1 MIEAKE
7 VIVAVF
13 ALLSMIGAALLALFS
28 KASWPAGPL
37 QDDTRLQ
44 IRLVANL
51 FVVMTSLVLGFMI
64 NSARNTHDTNNRN
77 LRALATDIILLDRT
91 VRGLGPEATDIHRY
105 LVEYLQT
112 ALKKAQI
119 WEDPKAEAL
128 LNAAGTSLRAIRV
141 SDEQKVMLWN
151 DAILLYREVIRER
164 WVLVDTAGGTIP
176 TPVIIMLILWL
187 TLIFASFGYRA
198 PRNTT
203 VTASL
208 LLAALLI
215 SATLYLIFD
224 MDTSSSFMFAVSKDP
239 YRRALAQ
246 MERPVD

>member
-13 ALLSMIGAALLALFS
+13 ALLSMIGAALLGLFMRR
-28 KASWPAGPL
+28 PAEPL

-51 FVVMTSLVLGFMI
+51 FVVITSLTLGFMI
-64 NSARNTHDTNNRN
+64 NSAKNTHDTNTRN
-77 LRALATDIILLDRT
+77 LRALATGIILLDRT
-91 VRGLGPEATDIHRY
+91 VRGLGPEAADIHRY

-119 WEDPKAEAL
+119 WEDPKAETL
-128 LNAAGTSLRAIRV
+128 LNSAGTSLRAIQV
-141 SDEQKVMLWN
+141 SDEQKIRLWN

-164 WVLVDTAGGTIP
+164 WVLVDTADGTIP
-176 TPVIIMLILWL
+176 MPLIIMLILWL

-198 PRNTT
+198 PRNAIVTT
-203 VTASL
+203 SFFLAS
-208 LLAALLI
+208 LLI
-215 SATLYLIFD
+215 SAALYLILD

-239 YRRALAQ
+239 YRRALEQ
-246 MERPVD
+246 MQRPVE